1 MTFSRHPT
9 QFIAYTP
16 LKYACHLPNYHH
28 AKPVCSEVGTDR
40 GSRNT
45 AYNNTAPVI
54 DLTIDDEDGE
64 VDGKEEIVRAEPTRS
79 GTYMFQRS
87 PTLGI
92 MPHEL

>member
-9 QFIAYTP
+9 QFIAHTPSKYTP
-16 LKYACHLPNYHH
+16 HLPNYHR

-40 GSRNT
+40 GNRNT

-54 DLTIDDEDGE
+54 DLTSNKDGE
-64 VDGKEEIVRAEPTRS
+64 VDGEKEIVRAEPTRS